1 MQVDHKRRP
10 RLSAR
15 FPEIEILMANA
26 GEGTNLDE
34 VRAFALKL
42 WRDRNDWSVQR
53 GGSLVNCRISRRD
66 ADRELRRALAI
77 LNEGGAD
84 A

>member
-1 MQVDHKRRP
+1 MQDSHKPRP
-10 RLSAR
+10 LLSVR
-15 FPEIEILMANA
+15 FREIEILVANA

-66 ADRELRRALAI
+66 ADRELRRALAT
-77 LNEGGAD
+77 LNDGGGAK
-84 A
+84 